1 MAVEKFGSCEVVNF
15 DGVECVIMKTMI
27 GTQIAI
33 PLAGFETFVNDARR
47 RIQGLRAAG
56 AKKAGNWLPAF
67 PLPIQT
73 MNVDALHPIEQQ
85 KAVLTFDRGLPTQI
99 SFGLP
104 HEYVRPLAEELV
116 RVAGE
121 LEQNRPFRN

>member
-1 MAVEKFGSCEVVNF
+1 MRRVGEGRMAIEEFGSCEVASF

-33 PLAGFETFVNDARR
+33 PLAGFETLITDARR
-47 RIQGLRAAG
+47 RLEGLRVSG
-56 AKKAGNWLPAF
+56 ARKVGNWLPAF
-67 PLPIQT
+67 PLPMQT
-73 MNVDALHPIEQQ
+73 MNVDALHPIEQR

-104 HEYVRPLAEELV
+104 LEYI
-116 RVAGE
+116 
-121 LEQNRPFRN
+121 